1 MQTPTTT
8 EIQTAITVLQRLG
21 ERLHNGAAIFAIE
34 SPETRLGANNCTRVE
49 AQAIQQT
56 THIESVA
63 AQLNA
68 WRDELLEQEPRGYS
82 HHV

>member
-1 MQTPTTT
+1 MQPPTTT

-21 ERLHNGAAIFAIE
+21 ERLHNGVANFTLE
-34 SPETRLGANNCTRVE
+34 SLETRLGIHHAARRE
-49 AQAIQQT
+49 AEAIRQT
-56 THIESVA
+56 THIETVA

-68 WRDELLEQEPRGYS
+68 WRDELLEQEPRGHS